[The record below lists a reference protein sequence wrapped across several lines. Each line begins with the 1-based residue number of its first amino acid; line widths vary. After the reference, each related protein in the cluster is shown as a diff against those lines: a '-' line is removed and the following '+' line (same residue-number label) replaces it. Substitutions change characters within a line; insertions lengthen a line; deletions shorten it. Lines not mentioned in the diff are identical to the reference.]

1 MSKTIYYACK
11 YAPLELFA
19 GYGATFSALDPLAES
34 FSCAERC
41 AHANLCGYA
50 KAVLEQ
56 VEQSGIRAL
65 VLTNCCD
72 AMLRVYDVL
81 AASGKMEFLQLLP
94 VPHQST
100 PATRARFARDLRRLA
115 DALQRYTGQEFDAQ
129 RAHAFFVHK
138 PHAEGPHLTL
148 LGAHGGSV
156 LYDTVQKA
164 FALPVVDA
172 TCTGNRE
179 LADVAPAALEDF
191 LPGYAA
197 ALLGQMPCMRMDAPV
212 SERAH
217 AFFVHKPHADGP
229 HLTLLGAHGGSV
241 LYDTVQKAFA
251 LPVVDATCT
260 GNRELAD
267 VAPAALE
274 DFLPGYAAALLGQ
287 MPCMRMDAPVSERAA
302 LVDGQTV
309 GIVYHTVQFCDY
321 YAPGLTAPEQFH
333 LPVLKIETDCS
344 RQTFTSG
351 GGQLS
356 TRLGAFAESL
366 NAVPDTENKEAPAMN
381 TNAQYAAGIDSGSA
395 STDAV
400 ILDRS
405 GKICGWAIVPTGA
418 GAATGARQALEQALT
433 MAGIAESDLGSKVY
447 TGYGR
452 EFLGDDGAAV
462 TEITCHARGA
472 HHLDPAVRTVIDIGG
487 QDSKVIRLSESG
499 AVETFA
505 MNDKCAAGTGR
516 FLEMMA
522 RTLQMKLP
530 EMSELGLDWH
540 NDVTISSMCTVF
552 AESEVVSLI
561 ARSTAPAD
569 IIHGLNK
576 SVAGKTAALARR
588 TGGVAPFMMTGGVA
602 RNRGVVKELETALKA
617 PVEVSEYS
625 QLCGSLGAALFA
637 LEKMGVKL

>member
-1 MSKTIYYACK
+1 M
-11 YAPLELFA
+11 
-19 GYGATFSALDPLAES
+19 
-34 FSCAERC
+34 
-41 AHANLCGYA
+41 
-50 KAVLEQ
+50 
-56 VEQSGIRAL
+56 
-65 VLTNCCD
+65 
-72 AMLRVYDVL
+72 
-81 AASGKMEFLQLLP
+81 
-94 VPHQST
+94 
-100 PATRARFARDLRRLA
+100 
-115 DALQRYTGQEFDAQ
+115 
-129 RAHAFFVHK
+129 
-138 PHAEGPHLTL
+138 
-148 LGAHGGSV
+148 
-156 LYDTVQKA
+156 
-164 FALPVVDA
+164 
-172 TCTGNRE
+172 
-179 LADVAPAALEDF
+179 
-191 LPGYAA
+191 
-197 ALLGQMPCMRMDAPV
+197 
-212 SERAH
+212 
-217 AFFVHKPHADGP
+217 
-229 HLTLLGAHGGSV
+229 
-241 LYDTVQKAFA
+241 
-251 LPVVDATCT
+251 
-260 GNRELAD
+260 
-267 VAPAALE
+267 
-274 DFLPGYAAALLGQ
+274 
-287 MPCMRMDAPVSERAA
+287 
-302 LVDGQTV
+302 
-309 GIVYHTVQFCDY
+309 VYHTLQFCDY
-321 YAPGLTAPEQFH
+321 YGFEYAGLRHQ
-333 LPVLKIETDCS
+333 LPVPLLKIESDGTTQS
-344 RQTFTSG
+344 RE
-351 GGQLS
+351 QLR
-356 TRLGAFAESL
+356 TRLEAFAEGFG
-366 NAVPDTENKEAPAMN
+366 PQKGDPTMKKHG
-381 TNAQYAAGIDSGSA
+381 YFAGIDSGSA

>member
-1 MSKTIYYACK
+1 M
-11 YAPLELFA
+11 
-19 GYGATFSALDPLAES
+19 
-34 FSCAERC
+34 
-41 AHANLCGYA
+41 
-50 KAVLEQ
+50 
-56 VEQSGIRAL
+56 
-65 VLTNCCD
+65 
-72 AMLRVYDVL
+72 
-81 AASGKMEFLQLLP
+81 
-94 VPHQST
+94 
-100 PATRARFARDLRRLA
+100 
-115 DALQRYTGQEFDAQ
+115 
-129 RAHAFFVHK
+129 
-138 PHAEGPHLTL
+138 
-148 LGAHGGSV
+148 
-156 LYDTVQKA
+156 
-164 FALPVVDA
+164 
-172 TCTGNRE
+172 
-179 LADVAPAALEDF
+179 
-191 LPGYAA
+191 
-197 ALLGQMPCMRMDAPV
+197 
-212 SERAH
+212 
-217 AFFVHKPHADGP
+217 
-229 HLTLLGAHGGSV
+229 
-241 LYDTVQKAFA
+241 
-251 LPVVDATCT
+251 
-260 GNRELAD
+260 
-267 VAPAALE
+267 
-274 DFLPGYAAALLGQ
+274 
-287 MPCMRMDAPVSERAA
+287 
-302 LVDGQTV
+302 DGQTV

-588 TGGVAPFMMTGGVA
+588 TGGVAPFMM
-602 RNRGVVKELETALKA
+602 KA